1 MTPPEVPSPG
11 AVAEQRA
18 GALALH
24 RLGPTVALQQKE
36 LSHSSRFPSNPS
48 DASRN
53 AHQEGLLAF
62 ICPQEDTKGQRPSH
76 MSLPPCCADPCPWQR
91 QVSTRLAGWTSEYS
105 GSVQYPRFQVS
116 GDSGALTL
124 NNTVWPLQGGKF
136 SVKDRILPMEEFA
149 ALGAQHGVRSAGRCW

>member
-24 RLGPTVALQQKE
+24 RLGPTVTLQQEE
-36 LSHSSRFPSNPS
+36 LSHSSHFPSNLS

-53 AHQEGLLAF
+53 AHQGGLSAF

-76 MSLPPCCADPCPWQR
+76 VSLPPCRADPCPWQC
-91 QVSTRLAGWTSEYS
+91 QASTWLAGWTSEYS
-105 GSVQYPRFQVS
+105 GSVQHPRLQVS
-116 GDSGALTL
+116 RDSGALTL
-124 NNTVWPLQGGKF
+124 NNTAWPLQGEKF
-136 SVKDRILPMEEFA
+136 SVKDRILSIEEFA
-149 ALGAQHGVRSAGRCW
+149 ALGAQHGVWSAGRCW